1 MVYLATT
8 KTPCLGQCHGRTRS
22 RPWSGR
28 RATKYDGR
36 GKHVLLVE
44 LVMAVPTSY
53 LAKAKTPCFEQGQG
67 LKIVLRVVR
76 VENDKTRKSEA
87 RTDPDRA
94 QRDHSKE
101 LLGTV

>member
-1 MVYLATT
+1 M
-8 KTPCLGQCHGRTRS
+8 
-22 RPWSGR
+22 
-28 RATKYDGR
+28 
-36 GKHVLLVE
+36 LLVE

-67 LKIVLRVVR
+67 LKIVLRVK

-94 QRDHSKE
+94 
-101 LLGTV
+101 